1 MLVRM
6 VAQIISDLRPFL
18 VITVVLLLG
27 FAQARAARIA
37 AAWDGLQTS
46 ALSVLRLHTARKSY

>member
-37 AAWDGLQTS
+37 AAWVGLQTS
-46 ALSVLRLHTARKSY
+46 ALSVLALHTARKSC